1 MARTRDTKTAQG
13 ANLIEFL
20 HSIRSIHLASVSSM
34 DNMETKRFYICFSAQ
49 RKRNAKHS
57 KVTVNG
63 GELT

>member
-1 MARTRDTKTAQG
+1 
-13 ANLIEFL
+13 
-20 HSIRSIHLASVSSM
+20 M